1 MCIRHEEDLIMNEKT
16 EQIFRDW
23 LSSCPIA
30 EYVEIDY
37 EYGTIDDDIVIVSVG
52 FAIEQQ

>member
-1 MCIRHEEDLIMNEKT
+1 MNEKT
-16 EQIFRDW
+16 EQIFREW
-23 LSSCPIA
+23 LLTCPIA
-30 EYVEIDY
+30 EFAEIDH

>member
-1 MCIRHEEDLIMNEKT
+1 MNEKT

-23 LSSCPIA
+23 LSACPIA

-37 EYGTIDDDIVIVSVG
+37 EYGTIDDDIVIVSVS

>member
-1 MCIRHEEDLIMNEKT
+1 MNEKT

-30 EYVEIDY
+30 EYVEIDH
-37 EYGTIDDDIVIVSVG
+37 EYGTIDDDIVVVLVS

>member
-1 MCIRHEEDLIMNEKT
+1 MIEGFIMNEKT

-23 LSSCPIA
+23 LSACPIA
-30 EYVEIDY
+30 EFVEIDC
-37 EYGTIDDDIVIVSVG
+37 EYGTSDDDVVVVSVS

>member
-1 MCIRHEEDLIMNEKT
+1 MNEKT

-23 LSSCPIA
+23 LSACPIA
-30 EYVEIDY
+30 EFVEIDY
-37 EYGTIDDDIVIVSVG
+37 EYGTSDDDVVVVSVS